1 MNEPDDQIDLE
12 QYSGVNI
19 EVVRT
24 ALKLHK
30 QGLIMPW
37 IWQCLTQV
45 NLPHHSFIDNTSS
58 SLVYLQHEITFPVTI
73 EPEMCNT
80 IPNVC
85 EFYRPIRQYLYSLLC
100 GRPTIVRE
108 QVYNSEHGSYLT
120 EVRCE
125 QLAGGDTIEQLWF
138 GTHPEADRQKRLI
151 AFFRALAHCDL
162 PTFYSMSHE
171 YLIISCILRFISM
184 EMFRYSSAI
193 VHDYELMA
201 FVSQAVLLIECQ
213 PKPLMNADASNCP
226 RSNEHVRTSHYE
238 TRPIQ
243 LAHLFMRGLE
253 TVVFANEVCG
263 VPIHP
268 KHACPMYFFNGTL
281 FHQKY
286 LQAQY
291 YQQNP
296 DLMMMLCDG
305 NRSEE
310 RRVGKEC

>member
-1 MNEPDDQIDLE
+1 MLRCEHRSRPYRSQASQAGLDDAMDLAM
-12 QYSGVNI
+12 SHPSKSSWSFS
-19 EVVRT
+19 R
-24 ALKLHK
+24 
-30 QGLIMPW
+30 
-37 IWQCLTQV
+37 
-45 NLPHHSFIDNTSS
+45 LPHVSLSF
-58 SLVYLQHEITFPVTI
+58 QREITFPVTI

-80 IPNVC
+80 IPNVY
-85 EFYRPIRQYLYSLLC
+85 EFFRPIRKYLYSLLF
-100 GRPTIVRE
+100 GRHTIVRE

-125 QLAGGDTIEQLWF
+125 RLAGDDTIEQLWF
-138 GTHPEADRQKRLI
+138 GTNPEADRPKRLKT
-151 AFFRALAHCDL
+151 FLRALAYCDL
-162 PTFYSMSHE
+162 PAFYSISHE
-171 YLIISCILRFISM
+171 YLILSCILRFIYM
-184 EMFRYSSAI
+184 EMLRHSSTI
-193 VHDYELMA
+193 VHDYEVMA
-201 FVSQAVLLIECQ
+201 FLSQAVLLIELQ
-213 PKPLMNADASNCP
+213 PKPLMNAGATNFPHSY
-226 RSNEHVRTSHYE
+226 EHGQTSRYE

-268 KHACPMYFFNGTL
+268 KHACPMYFFNGKL

-305 NRSEE
+305 NVSSASPLLLRSSSCL
-310 RRVGKEC
+310 V